1 MYTNYGRFCPTVPTS
16 GTEQTGSVNERT
28 GHSQKMKRAVPVRYL
43 AVPDQYRTGPINGPV
58 TAKKR
63 EPPILTVHFLLL
75 SFPSFLITMIIFQ
88 IDIKR
93 MLWPV
98 TS

>member
-63 EPPILTVHFLLL
+63 EPPILTVEAISMITATENVHRVV
-75 SFPSFLITMIIFQ
+75 SF
-88 IDIKR
+88 
-93 MLWPV
+93 
-98 TS
+98 